1 MNSKNIILCFSK
13 ENYEIKGSMTL
24 DEFKRYMN
32 LLPKEEAIKI
42 GKAMRKDVNEYLSLV
57 PKRERKIIEKSVGQL
72 NPIIDIEQNDWKEKY
87 LEEKNKRE
95 KLEKEF
101 NEFKI
106 EVKQLITEL
115 RQEIKI
121 LRQENQQL
129 KQENQQLRKEVQIL
143 REKVNYYDKKYNN
156 ECFSKI

>member
-1 MNSKNIILCFSK
+1 MDSKNIILCFSK

-24 DEFKRYMN
+24 DEFKKYMSS
-32 LLPKEEAIKI
+32 LPKEEAIRI

-57 PKRERKIIEKSVGQL
+57 PKRERKIIEKPVGPL
-72 NPIIDIEQNDWKEKY
+72 GPIIDIDQTDWKEKY

-115 RQEIKI
+115 RQEIKV
-121 LRQENQQL
+121 LRE
-129 KQENQQLRKEVQIL
+129 ENQQLR
-143 REKVNYYDKKYNN
+143 EKVEYYDKKYKN
-156 ECFSKI
+156 EYDKKHDFSRGSR